1 MRSVRRRATAA
12 EPEIGY
18 NTSIWLIDSLTD
30 AYISRI
36 YVYSILGTLSGFT
49 CHTQLFRNKTWLI

>member
-30 AYISRI
+30 AYISSI
-36 YVYSILGTLSGFT
+36 YSGKRAQRCLVLPVTHNFFEIKLG
-49 CHTQLFRNKTWLI
+49 